1 MEAELTLHR
10 SLYDVGAVRDLV
22 PQYQGVA
29 TIRLD
34 EAEHELRLQFSEV
47 DPDVA
52 SMLVDHFCNHVL
64 VETVTRRNQSL
75 ATLSGGAQ

>member
-1 MEAELTLHR
+1 VEAELALHR
-10 SLYDVGAVRDLV
+10 SLYDAEAVRDLL

-29 TIRLD
+29 TIRVD
-34 EAEHELRLQFSEV
+34 EAEHELRLSFTEI

-52 SMLVDHFCNHVL
+52 PMLVDHFCNHVL

-75 ATLSGGAQ
+75 ATLSGGAR

>member
-1 MEAELTLHR
+1 MEAERALHR
-10 SLYDVGAVRDLV
+10 SLYDAGAIRDLV

-29 TIRLD
+29 TITVD
-34 EAEHELRLQFSEV
+34 EAENELRLRFSGI

-52 SMLVDHFCNHVL
+52 DVLVDHFCNHVL

-75 ATLSGGAQ
+75 ATLSGGAR